1 MMQWLGGGHVN
12 PDVRGDVWL
21 RLNLALSE
29 RGGCRLEAGQRNRP
43 IVVQE
48 WVPIPRKANG

>member
-1 MMQWLGGGHVN
+1 MN